1 MRGAWHGEAGRGG
14 VAGLPGEHD
23 VLPSQSQE
31 HGAPALRS
39 GAVGKYDLRIAI
51 SRAATSRGMSV
62 ETLEGE
68 GFIAVRKAE
77 KPSVRKSA
85 QASSEQGKRRE
96 RPPKRQ
102 E

>member
-1 MRGAWHGEAGRGG
+1 M
-14 VAGLPGEHD
+14 
-23 VLPSQSQE
+23 
-31 HGAPALRS
+31 
-39 GAVGKYDLRIAI
+39 
-51 SRAATSRGMSV
+51 MV

-96 RPPKRQ
+96 RSPKRQ